1 MNYLHDI
8 IRRLLFLG
16 KQGYMDGID
25 YSKKWQ
31 VMVAVSFGVFLA
43 TIDSSIVNISLPTLE
58 KDLQTNFA
66 TVQWVVLAYL
76 LTITVL
82 LLGIGRLADIIG
94 KKSLYILGFLV
105 FLVGSFLCGLS
116 SSVEF
121 LISFRV
127 LQAIGGAFLMALGP
141 ALLAE
146 GFPPGERGRALGI
159 NGLAVSL
166 GIILG
171 PTMGGL
177 ILANFGWH
185 WIFFVNLPIGAIAI
199 PIAISS
205 LPKNQHNKGEKFDFA
220 GAFLLLL
227 SLSSLLFGLTFSQD
241 KGFLSPE
248 SLSLFALFVIFLVL
262 FIRTEQKVEQPVVEL
277 HLFHNLIFSVNLI
290 TGFLTFVASAG
301 TIFLI
306 PFYLQNVL
314 GYNPEFAGML
324 MAVFPIMLGIS
335 GPLSGWLSDRFG
347 FRLLTVLGLI
357 VLTGSYFNLT
367 RLSTTTTWQEF
378 ILIYLPIG
386 IGMGLFQSPNNSAI
400 LSTASAKRLGVV
412 SGLLAITRTLGQTS
426 GIAIMGAIW
435 TAMVFQQS
443 GFLSDGATAALAVY
457 QVTGLRYVWSLLGFI
472 LLAGTFLSIIA
483 WIKERKSV

>member
-1 MNYLHDI
+1 
-8 IRRLLFLG
+8 
-16 KQGYMDGID
+16 MDGID
-25 YSKKWQ
+25 YSKKWR
-31 VMVAVSFGVFLA
+31 VMIAVSFGVFFA

-58 KDLQTNFA
+58 KDLHTNFA
-66 TVQWVVLAYL
+66 TIQWVVLAYL

-82 LLGIGRLADIIG
+82 LLGIGRLADMIG

-105 FLVGSFLCGLS
+105 FLAGSFLCGLS
-116 SSVEF
+116 SSAEL
-121 LISFRV
+121 LITFRV

-146 GFPPGERGRALGI
+146 GFPSEERGRALGI

-171 PTMGGL
+171 PTLGGL

-199 PIAISS
+199 PIAIFS
-205 LPKNQHNKGEKFDFA
+205 LPKNQHNKSEKFDFA
-220 GAFLLLL
+220 GALLILL

-241 KGFLSPE
+241 KGFLSLQ
-248 SLSLFALFVIFLVL
+248 SLSLFTLFVVFLVL

-277 HLFHNLIFSVNLI
+277 HLFKNLIFSVNLI

-314 GYNPEFAGML
+314 GYNPELAGML

-357 VLTGSYFNLT
+357 VLTGSYFNLA
-367 RLSTTTTWQEF
+367 RLTTTTTWQEF
-378 ILIYLPIG
+378 VLIYLPIG

-400 LSTASAKRLGVV
+400 LSSASARRLGVV

-426 GIAIMGAIW
+426 GIAIMGAVW

-443 GFLSDGATAALAVY
+443 GFLSDGATSALVTY
-457 QVTGLRYVWSLLGFI
+457 QVTGLRYVWFLLGFI
-472 LLAGTFLSIIA
+472 LLAGTFLSIFA
-483 WIKERKSV
+483 WIKERKSI